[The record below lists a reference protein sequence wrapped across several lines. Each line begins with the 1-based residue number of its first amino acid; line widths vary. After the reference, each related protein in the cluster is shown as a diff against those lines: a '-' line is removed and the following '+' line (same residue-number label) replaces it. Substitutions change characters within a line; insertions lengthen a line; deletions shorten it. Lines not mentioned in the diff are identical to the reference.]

1 MTMCPSAR
9 SSEWHEDQ
17 QSRGDLR
24 AIHDFIARDS
34 EHYARLQIERLI
46 SRVELTAG
54 MPSKGH
60 PVHEFIESGLRE
72 VHEGGYRIIY
82 GIGNEAFQVVTI
94 VHMKQRIT
102 RRRLR

>member
-1 MTMCPSAR
+1 MKIVWSA
-9 SSEWHEDQ
+9 

-34 EHYARLQIERLI
+34 EHYASLQIERLI
-46 SRVELTAG
+46 TRVERAAG
-54 MPSKGH
+54 MPSRGH
-60 PVHEFIESGLRE
+60 PVHEFCESGLRE
-72 VHEGGYRIIY
+72 VHEGSYRIIY
-82 GIGNEAFQVVTI
+82 AIRDEEFQVVTI

>member
-1 MTMCPSAR
+1 MNIPWSAQA
-9 SSEWHEDQ
+9 WF
-17 QSRGDLR
+17 DLR
-24 AIHDFIARDS
+24 AIRDFIGRDS
-34 EHYARLQIERLI
+34 EHYAQLQIDRLI
-46 SRVELTAG
+46 SRVERTTG
-54 MPSKGH
+54 TPTTGH

-82 GIGNEAFQVVTI
+82 GIRDEEFQVVTI

>member
-1 MTMCPSAR
+1 MKITWSTQA
-9 SSEWHEDQ
+9 
-17 QSRGDLR
+17 RGDLR
-24 AIHDFIARDS
+24 AIHEFIARDS
-34 EHYARLQIERLI
+34 EHYARLQVERLI
-46 SRVELTAG
+46 SRVERTAN

-60 PVHEFIESGLRE
+60 PVHEFVESGLRE

-82 GIGNEAFQVVTI
+82 GTRDDEFQVVTI